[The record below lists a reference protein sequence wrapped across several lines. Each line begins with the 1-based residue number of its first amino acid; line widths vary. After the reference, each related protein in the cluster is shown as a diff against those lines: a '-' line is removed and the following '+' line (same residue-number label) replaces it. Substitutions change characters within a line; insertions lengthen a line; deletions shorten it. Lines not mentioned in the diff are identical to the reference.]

1 MAVARKA
8 GLGRGLS
15 ALLDDIRAPD
25 AGSVQTIAIADIA
38 ANPTQPRRY
47 FEAAAMADLT
57 DSIKERGVLQPILV
71 RPSEPGRFEIVAGER
86 RWRAAQAAGLHEIP
100 ALVRVMDDGQMLEVA
115 IVENVQRADLNAIEE
130 AEGYRRLI
138 EEYGHTQDALGRIV
152 GKSRS
157 HVSNTL
163 RLLELPELVRRALIE
178 QAISMGHARAL
189 LGANDPVG
197 LLAMILQRGLSVR
210 ETEARAQVMAEPESA
225 GTERRAASTRDADIV
240 ALERQVT
247 AMLGLKVGIDARGAK
262 GTVELNYTSLEQLD
276 MIIQRLTGGRV

>member
-25 AGSVQTIAIADIA
+25 AGSVQTIPIADIA